1 MPSETSA
8 EERRSRNVETLRTY
22 FRLLA
27 DRDIDRWI
35 TLWAEDCSQHMPF
48 AGGSLPAEVRGRAEV
63 DALYRGMAADY
74 QDLSFADLRL
84 DPLEDADLVLA
95 RWRPEGTLT
104 SGKPYSNENVAL
116 FGFDRDGAIVTFV
129 EYFDPTRV
137 PTDMGAAGA

>member
-1 MPSETSA
+1 MPETSA
-8 EERRSRNVETLRTY
+8 EALRARNVETLRTY

-35 TLWAEDCSQHMPF
+35 ALWAEDCSQVMPF
-48 AGGSLPAEVRGRAEV
+48 AGGSLPARVRGRAEV

-74 QDLSFADLRL
+74 RELSFADLRL
-84 DPLEDADLVLA
+84 DPMENPDLVLA

-104 SGKPYSNENVAL
+104 SGEAYSNENVAI
-116 FGFDRDGAIVTFV
+116 FGFDADGAIVSFV

-137 PTDMGAAGA
+137 PARMGAAGE